1 MEIITMH
8 SQPHRRLL
16 KHLGS
21 LYGSGMLLDR
31 TGGQSYGAVAYEIDG
46 YFDQVTRSGNGRI
59 EGGATMLSRAFRAGP
74 ARIALADGQIVD
86 IVLDDP
92 HDDAAVEITLSGRL
106 PEFRDT

>member
-1 MEIITMH
+1 MR
-8 SQPHRRLL
+8 SQAHRRLL

-21 LYGSGMLLDR
+21 LRGSGMLLNG

-46 YFDQVTRSGNGRI
+46 YFDQVSRSGNGRI
-59 EGGATMLSRAFRAGP
+59 EGGATVLSRAFRAGP

-92 HDDAAVEITLSGRL
+92 RDDAVVEITVQGEL
-106 PEFRDT
+106 PEFGRS